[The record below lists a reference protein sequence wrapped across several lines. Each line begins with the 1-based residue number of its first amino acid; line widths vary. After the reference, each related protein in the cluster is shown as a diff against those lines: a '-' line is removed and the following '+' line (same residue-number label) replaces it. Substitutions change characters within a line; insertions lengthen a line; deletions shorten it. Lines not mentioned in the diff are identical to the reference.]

1 MAENR
6 NGVPEVDAA
15 TLAPL
20 VRGLLEGD
28 AALDGPWSIR
38 PLQGGYGGQ
47 GLYRFAG
54 DARIGNETRPWSVV
68 LKTTPAP
75 QRGAL
80 AYSFGFLA
88 QLPGPLMA
96 PRCLRL
102 TTRPDGRTWLWL
114 KEIIDE
120 CPGPW
125 DLGRFA
131 LAARH
136 LGHFKGAW

>member
-68 LKTTPAP
+68 LKTAPAP
-75 QRGAL
+75 QPHDDPLAWDASQCGAL
-80 AYSFGFLA
+80 AHSSGFLS
-88 QLPGPLMA
+88 QL
-96 PRCLRL
+96 
-102 TTRPDGRTWLWL
+102 
-114 KEIIDE
+114 
-120 CPGPW
+120 
-125 DLGRFA
+125 
-131 LAARH
+131 
-136 LGHFKGAW
+136 